1 VNDIKA
7 QDAQVIKELA
17 REAQGL
23 KDNRAFSVACAT
35 LKAQWY
41 GEFLDPKTDKEASER
56 LRAQLIVLEALP
68 RMLDSLIA
76 TQTMAAKRGTD
87 ARRL

>member
-1 VNDIKA
+1 MNDIKA

-23 KDNRAFSVACAT
+23 KDNRAFAVACAT

-41 GEFLDPKTDKEASER
+41 GELLDPKTDDDGTKR

-76 TQTMAAKRGTD
+76 IQTMAAKRN
-87 ARRL
+87 AHAS

>member
-1 VNDIKA
+1 MGVAVNDIKA

-35 LKAQWY
+35 LKSQWY
-41 GEFLDPKTDKEASER
+41 GEFLDSKTDRETAER
-56 LRAQLIVLEALP
+56 LRERLIVLESLP

-76 TQTMAAKRGTD
+76 TQTMAMKRG
-87 ARRL
+87 L

>member
-1 VNDIKA
+1 MNDIPKSDP
-7 QDAQVIKELA
+7 QIIKELA
-17 REAQGL
+17 REAEGL
-23 KDNRAFSVACAT
+23 KANRAFTVSIST

-41 GEFLDPKTDKEASER
+41 GELIDPKTTEEQTRA
-56 LRAQLIVLEALP
+56 LRAQLIALEAIP

-87 ARRL
+87 ARRV

>member
-1 VNDIKA
+1 MNDIKV

-23 KDNRAFSVACAT
+23 KDNRAFAVACAT

-41 GEFLDPKTDKEASER
+41 GEFMDPKTDDEGLKR
-56 LRAQLIVLEALP
+56 LRAQLMALEALP

-87 ARRL
+87 ARRV

>member
-1 VNDIKA
+1 MNDIKA

-23 KDNRAFSVACAT
+23 KDNRAFAVACAT

-41 GEFLDPKTDKEASER
+41 GEFLDPKTDDDGTKR

-76 TQTMAAKRGTD
+76 TQTMATKRGLH
-87 ARRL
+87 AS